1 VSQGLFRQQAIK
13 HQSARLDGEV
23 VIAQPVSSSVLTGAL
38 VLVVTALVIFLV
50 WASFDRKET
59 VSGYLKPNR
68 GLAKITAPRAGV
80 VSEIYIEDGQQ
91 VAAGQKLLKI
101 SVQDQLAQGQSLTL
115 SLTNALDKQALLLE
129 QRLQQSNQQYQQQQA
144 ELSSRLVSSQQ
155 LISEITKQQ
164 QMLQQRLEL
173 NQKRYV
179 DYQALSQQGAVTQDE
194 LDNQKELLLNLQ
206 QLLAEQNASEQAQLN
221 QVQQI
226 QGQLARLPMEQQ
238 QQQAILATELSQLQ
252 QQKTELQGRGEL
264 VLTAPVAGRVTNLV
278 AELGNSIA
286 AALPLLTIM
295 PEQAELLAV
304 LLVPTRA
311 YGFVQPGQQARL
323 RFDAFPYQRFGSY
336 QGQVIKTAQAIVL
349 PNEVDMPVA
358 VQEPV
363 YRVEVQLESQ
373 QIRAFNNNVPLQSGM
388 LLSADIV
395 LEQRSLMVWL
405 FEPILSL
412 KGRL

>member
-1 VSQGLFRQQAIK
+1 MSQGLFRQSAIK

-23 VIAQPVSSSVLTGAL
+23 VIAQPVSSSLLTAALLAVVTVL
-38 VLVVTALVIFLV
+38 VLFLFC
-50 WASFDRKET
+50 ASFDRKET
-59 VSGYLKPNR
+59 VSGYLKPST
-68 GLAKITAPRAGV
+68 GLAKVTAPRTGV
-80 VSEIYIEDGQQ
+80 VSAVYIEDGQQ
-91 VAAGQKLLKI
+91 VDAGQKLLKI
-101 SVQDQLAQGQSLTL
+101 SVQDQLAEGQSLTARL
-115 SLTNALDKQALLLE
+115 LESLVQQELLLQ
-129 QRLQQSNQQYQQQQA
+129 QRQQQSERQYQQQQA
-144 ELSSRLVSSQQ
+144 ELHSRFASSEQ
-155 LISEITKQQ
+155 LIREINKQQ
-164 QMLQQRLEL
+164 QMLQQRLQL
-173 NQKRYV
+173 NQKRYA
-179 DYQALSQQGAVTQDE
+179 DYRAISEQGALTQGE

-221 QVQQI
+221 LVQQI
-226 QGQLARLPMEQQ
+226 QGQLARLPLEQQ
-238 QQQAILATELSQLQ
+238 QQQAVLAAELSKLQ
-252 QQKTELQGRGEL
+252 QQKTELQARGEL

-278 AELGNSIA
+278 AELGNSISA
-286 AALPLLTIM
+286 AVPLLTIL

-373 QIRAFNNNVPLQSGM
+373 QIRAFNHNVPLQSGM

-395 LEQRSLMVWL
+395 LEQRSLMAWL
-405 FEPILSL
+405 FEPIFSL

>member
-1 VSQGLFRQQAIK
+1 MSQGLFRQSAIK
-13 HQSARLDGEV
+13 HQAARLDGAV
-23 VIAQPVSSSVLTGAL
+23 VIAQPVSTSVLTGTLVVVVIAL
-38 VLVVTALVIFLV
+38 VLFLV
-50 WASFDRKET
+50 FSSFDRKET
-59 VSGYLKPNR
+59 VSGYLKPDR

-80 VSEIYIEDGQQ
+80 VSEIYIEDGQSVQ
-91 VAAGQKLLKI
+91 AGQKLLKI
-101 SVQDQLAQGQSLTL
+101 SVQDQLAQGHSLTF
-115 SLTNALDKQALLLE
+115 SLIQAFDSQALLLE
-129 QRLQQSNQQYQQQQA
+129 QRQQQTKQQYHQQQA
-144 ELSSRLVSSQQ
+144 ELTSRLLSSQQ
-155 LISEITKQQ
+155 LIAEILKQQ
-164 QMLQQRLEL
+164 QMLQQRLDL
-173 NQKRYV
+173 NQKRYA
-179 DYQALSQQGAVTQDE
+179 DYQALSQQGAVTPDE
-194 LDNQKELLLNLQ
+194 LDNQKELLLSLQ
-206 QLLAEQNASEQAQLN
+206 QQFAEQKASEQAQLN

-226 QGQLARLPMEQQ
+226 QGQLARLPIEQQ
-238 QQQAILATELSQLQ
+238 QQQAILAAEASQLQ
-252 QQKTELQGRGEL
+252 QQKTELQARGEL

-311 YGFVQPGQQARL
+311 FGFVQPGQQARL

-336 QGQVIKTAQAIVL
+336 QGQVTKTAQAIVL
-349 PNEVDMPVA
+349 PNEMDMPVT

-363 YRVEVQLESQ
+363 YRVEVQLDSQ

-395 LEQRSLMVWL
+395 LEQRSLMAWL

>member
-1 VSQGLFRQQAIK
+1 MQAGV
-13 HQSARLDGEV
+13 GE
-23 VIAQPVSSSVLTGAL
+23 IAQRIIHKAMLRHAAL
-38 VLVVTALVIFLV
+38 AGEGGGGDAHPEMGSIAQAV
-50 WASFDRKET
+50 
-59 VSGYLKPNR
+59 G
-68 GLAKITAPRAGV
+68 AGV
-80 VSEIYIEDGQQ
+80 PGVGRAFVDDFQPG
-91 VAAGQKLLKI
+91 
-101 SVQDQLAQGQSLTL
+101 
-115 SLTNALDKQALLLE
+115 
-129 QRLQQSNQQYQQQQA
+129 RA
-144 ELSSRLVSSQQ
+144 E
-155 LISEITKQQ
+155 
-164 QMLQQRLEL
+164 
-173 NQKRYV
+173 
-179 DYQALSQQGAVTQDE
+179 
-194 LDNQKELLLNLQ
+194 
-206 QLLAEQNASEQAQLN
+206 
-221 QVQQI
+221 
-226 QGQLARLPMEQQ
+226 
-238 QQQAILATELSQLQ
+238 
-252 QQKTELQGRGEL
+252 
-264 VLTAPVAGRVTNLV
+264 GRVQGGLQRRC
-278 AELGNSIA
+278 LGHRHHHDHTTGRLRRPLGVG

-395 LEQRSLMVWL
+395 LEQRSLMAWL

>member
-1 VSQGLFRQQAIK
+1 
-13 HQSARLDGEV
+13 
-23 VIAQPVSSSVLTGAL
+23 
-38 VLVVTALVIFLV
+38 
-50 WASFDRKET
+50 
-59 VSGYLKPNR
+59 
-68 GLAKITAPRAGV
+68 
-80 VSEIYIEDGQQ
+80 
-91 VAAGQKLLKI
+91 
-101 SVQDQLAQGQSLTL
+101 
-115 SLTNALDKQALLLE
+115 
-129 QRLQQSNQQYQQQQA
+129 
-144 ELSSRLVSSQQ
+144 
-155 LISEITKQQ
+155 
-164 QMLQQRLEL
+164 MLQQRLEL
-173 NQKRYV
+173 NQKRYT

-206 QLLAEQNASEQAQLN
+206 QLLAEQKASEQAQLN

-395 LEQRSLMVWL
+395 LEQRSLMAWL